1 MPTEVHPRGIDS
13 PPHARSR
20 RGGLRTSIFAY
31 PAWSIR
37 MRFLPLASMALKVLL
52 KSGLPACSV
61 EASVDPDG
69 AKRATV
75 KASRRVLG

>member
-1 MPTEVHPRGIDS
+1 
-13 PPHARSR
+13 
-20 RGGLRTSIFAY
+20 
-31 PAWSIR
+31 
-37 MRFLPLASMALKVLL
+37 MALKVLL

-61 EASVDPDG
+61 EASVDLDG